1 MDTKKINA
9 ITESIKSVNEKVKE
23 IPKENF
29 SIIFEEEIKN
39 ANKKTDAEKN
49 QTSKISD
56 MKSFIQGIAMRN
68 IIFEN
73 ENEKIQEK

>member
-1 MDTKKINA
+1 MDTKKINV
-9 ITESIKSVNEKVKE
+9 ITESIKSVNEKIKE
-23 IPKENF
+23 IPKEKFN
-29 SIIFEEEIKN
+29 IIFEEEIKN
-39 ANKKTDAEKN
+39 ANKKTDVEKN

>member
-9 ITESIKSVNEKVKE
+9 ITESIKSVNEKIKE

-29 SIIFEEEIKN
+29 NIIFEEEIKN
-39 ANKKTDAEKN
+39 ANKKTDVEKN

-56 MKSFIQGIAMRN
+56 MKSFIQGIA
-68 IIFEN
+68 
-73 ENEKIQEK
+73 

>member
-1 MDTKKINA
+1 MDTKKITA

-29 SIIFEEEIKN
+29 NIIFEEEIKN

>member
-29 SIIFEEEIKN
+29 NIIFEEEIKN
-39 ANKKTDAEKN
+39 ANKKTDVEKN

>member
-9 ITESIKSVNEKVKE
+9 ITESIKSVNEKTKE

-29 SIIFEEEIKN
+29 NIIFEEEIKN
-39 ANKKTDAEKN
+39 ANKKTDVEKN

>member
-1 MDTKKINA
+1 MDTKKITA

-29 SIIFEEEIKN
+29 NIIFEEEIKN
-39 ANKKTDAEKN
+39 ANKKTDVEKN

>member
-9 ITESIKSVNEKVKE
+9 ITESIKSVNEKIKE
-23 IPKENF
+23 IPKEKFN
-29 SIIFEEEIKN
+29 IIFEEEIKN
-39 ANKKTDAEKN
+39 ANKKTDVEKN

>member
-9 ITESIKSVNEKVKE
+9 ITESIKSVNEKIKE

-29 SIIFEEEIKN
+29 NIIFEEEIKN
-39 ANKKTDAEKN
+39 ANKKTDVEKN

>member
-9 ITESIKSVNEKVKE
+9 ITESIKSVNEKIKE

-29 SIIFEEEIKN
+29 NIIFEEEIKS
-39 ANKKTDAEKN
+39 ANKKTDVEKN

>member
-9 ITESIKSVNEKVKE
+9 ITESIKSVNEKIKE

-39 ANKKTDAEKN
+39 ANKKTDVEKN

>member
-9 ITESIKSVNEKVKE
+9 ITESIKSVNEKIKE

-29 SIIFEEEIKN
+29 NIIFEEEIKN
-39 ANKKTDAEKN
+39 ANKKTDVEKN

-73 ENEKIQEK
+73 ENEKIQQK

>member
-9 ITESIKSVNEKVKE
+9 ITESIKSVNEKIKE
-23 IPKENF
+23 IPKEKFN
-29 SIIFEEEIKN
+29 IIFEEEIKN
-39 ANKKTDAEKN
+39 ANKKTDVKKN

>member
-1 MDTKKINA
+1 MDTKKITA
-9 ITESIKSVNEKVKE
+9 ITESIKSVNEKIKE

-29 SIIFEEEIKN
+29 NIIFEEEIKN
-39 ANKKTDAEKN
+39 ANKKTDVEKN

>member
-39 ANKKTDAEKN
+39 ANKKTDVEKN